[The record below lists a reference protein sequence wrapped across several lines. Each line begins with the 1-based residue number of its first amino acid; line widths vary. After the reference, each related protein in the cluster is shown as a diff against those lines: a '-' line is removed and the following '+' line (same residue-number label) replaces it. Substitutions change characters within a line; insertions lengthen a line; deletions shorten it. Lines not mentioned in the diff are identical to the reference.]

1 MRKWICLLLALTL
14 CFGLFGCSTAEN
26 EGTTEPS
33 TQIDIGTIESRP
45 LRPAIPPKDEDKE
58 TLLSWTNDG
67 CARVPYSTAISTVR
81 YITAASQ
88 LPDYEALSKYD
99 EEFFAT
105 KALVLVM
112 ETVRSGSVEVG
123 IEKIVIEGSLAKV
136 TLSHEA
142 QGDASTPVM
151 AAWLVWVE
159 VERDLDYRWEVT
171 NPAMESEN
179 QTH

>member
-1 MRKWICLLLALTL
+1 VKKWICLLLALTI
-14 CFGLFGCSTAEN
+14 CFGLFGCNTAGN
-26 EGTTEPS
+26 EGPSEPS
-33 TQIDIGTIESRP
+33 KPLDFDNIESRP
-45 LRPAIPPKDEDKE
+45 LRPLIPPKDEDEE
-58 TLLSWTNDG
+58 TLLPWTNAG
-67 CARVPYSTAISTVR
+67 SSRVSYSTAISTVR

-88 LPDYEALSKYD
+88 LPNYEVLNQYD

-112 ETVRSGSVEVG
+112 ETVRSGSVKVG
-123 IEKIVIEGSLAKV
+123 IEKIVIDGSLAQV

-142 QGDASTPVM
+142 QGDTTIPVTT
-151 AAWLVWVE
+151 AWLIWAE
-159 VERDLDYRWEVT
+159 VERDLDYRWEVV